1 MCEHHKIEQ
10 TELVYW
16 TSVGLTTQRERAAA
30 RSMRVDST
38 MRGLADDD
46 DRARRHHAHMV
57 ATAERHGPDQQDTAE
72 RQNDDLE
79 NGEDANI
86 Q

>member
-1 MCEHHKIEQ
+1 M
-10 TELVYW
+10 
-16 TSVGLTTQRERAAA
+16 

-46 DRARRHHAHMV
+46 DRSRSHHAHMV

-79 NGEDANI
+79 NGEAANI
-86 Q
+86 LMSEV